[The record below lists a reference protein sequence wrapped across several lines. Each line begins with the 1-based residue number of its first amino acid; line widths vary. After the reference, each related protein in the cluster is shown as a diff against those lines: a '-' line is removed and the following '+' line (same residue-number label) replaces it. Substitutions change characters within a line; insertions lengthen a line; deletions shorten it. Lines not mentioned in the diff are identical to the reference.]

1 MESSIYMGDEIF
13 TTIDLFRGKKLS
25 FQKENFLNRLLGLKE
40 ENYHNTGIFRGNVQI
55 IEDEIL

>member
-1 MESSIYMGDEIF
+1 MGDEIF